1 MKKAGSS
8 FLGTAVLVAAG
19 LYLLASLG
27 VVDLKWPWENANVLR
42 RETTVAQPTE
52 AEVVEI
58 EPVALDCR
66 ARIHAVVPVEGR
78 QEHKLFGQTYRTDTV
93 NIDAV
98 GDIDTCVDASQVDI
112 VEAADGTF
120 RVTVPAAA
128 ITFERPRVDAVETM
142 NSVRYDEGFVG
153 KLTDV
158 FPWVSD
164 NTELTPAA
172 YAYAQTVIGSSECMA
187 EAFAL
192 TEQVMISAYQ
202 DQLTA
207 QGEPSTNVQV
217 RVIGEPDFGEPVATA
232 LAGMDFT
239 VGAAG
244 ATCSVDDGAF
254 DAEPVPAGD
263 EA

>member
-27 VVDLKWPWENANVLR
+27 VVDLKWPWENANIMR

-52 AEVVEI
+52 AKVVEI

-66 ARIHAVVPVEGR
+66 ARIHAIVPVEGR
-78 QEHKLFGQTYRTDTV
+78 QEHKMLGQTYRTDTV
-93 NIDAV
+93 RLDAV

-120 RVTVPAAA
+120 RVTVPAEA
-128 ITFERPRVDAVETM
+128 ITFERPRVNAIETM
-142 NSVRYDEGFVG
+142 DSVHYDEGFVG
-153 KLTDV
+153 KLTDIL
-158 FPWVSD
+158 PWVSD
-164 NTELTPAA
+164 NTNLTPAA

-187 EAFAL
+187 EAFAV
-192 TEQVMISAYQ
+192 TEQVMIAAYQ
-202 DQLTA
+202 EQLTA
-207 QGEPSTNVQV
+207 QGEPESNVEV
-217 RVIGEPDFGEPVATA
+217 RVIGEPNFGEPVATT
-232 LAGMDFT
+232 LDGMEFE
-239 VGAAG
+239 VGANG
-244 ATCSVDDGAF
+244 ATCSVDDAAF
-254 DAEPVPAGD
+254 TADPEPAGA